1 MKCNDVKGLLSKFI
15 DNELD
20 DKTNNIVKNHLKE
33 CDDCRNYYNE
43 ILSLNNNLKN
53 LKSLEYDSK
62 LEISIM
68 QKIKDKQ
75 KKTSLIPYLIY
86 TLTFIII
93 FTASLLFNINNLN
106 NKKSQPEV
114 IDKMSI
120 LNYDNV
126 KLLNLQENSFD
137 ILGDE
142 NENK

>member
-1 MKCNDVKGLLSKFI
+1 MKCDDVKGLLNKFI

-20 DKTNNIVKNHLKE
+20 NKTDNIVKNHLKE
-33 CDDCRNYYNE
+33 CDDCRNHYNE
-43 ILSLNNNLKN
+43 FISLNNNLKN

-68 QKIKDKQ
+68 RKIKDKQ
-75 KKTSLIPYLIY
+75 NKYSLIPYLIY

-93 FTASLLFNINNLN
+93 FTVSLLFNLNSLN
-106 NKKSQPEV
+106 NKKSQPEI

-126 KLLNLQENSFD
+126 KLLNLQEKSFY